1 MGNAYDRIGK
11 SYDISRK
18 VDPEI
23 VHRLIQHLQIRSEDK
38 LLDVACGTGN
48 YAVALF
54 QWGLSMAG
62 VDISDEML
70 AQARGKSGDIEWTK
84 ADAGYLPYDDS
95 SYQGA
100 MCVLAIHHFRDLLA
114 PFKEVYR
121 VLDRGRFV
129 IFTASPEQMQNYWLN
144 AYFPKAMEVSINQ
157 MPSIAKVIQNLRQAG
172 FSIVGTESFLVEP
185 DLQDLFLYSG
195 KFDPH
200 VYLNSTV
207 RSGISTFASLATPE
221 EIETGC
227 RQLRHDIENG
237 KIHDVIQEYTS
248 TLGDYIFV
256 VAQK

>member
-18 VDPEI
+18 ADPEI

-84 ADAGYLPYDDS
+84 VDAGYLPYDDS

-114 PFKEVYR
+114 PF
-121 VLDRGRFV
+121 
-129 IFTASPEQMQNYWLN
+129 
-144 AYFPKAMEVSINQ
+144 
-157 MPSIAKVIQNLRQAG
+157 
-172 FSIVGTESFLVEP
+172 
-185 DLQDLFLYSG
+185 
-195 KFDPH
+195 
-200 VYLNSTV
+200 
-207 RSGISTFASLATPE
+207 
-221 EIETGC
+221 
-227 RQLRHDIENG
+227 
-237 KIHDVIQEYTS
+237 
-248 TLGDYIFV
+248 
-256 VAQK
+256 